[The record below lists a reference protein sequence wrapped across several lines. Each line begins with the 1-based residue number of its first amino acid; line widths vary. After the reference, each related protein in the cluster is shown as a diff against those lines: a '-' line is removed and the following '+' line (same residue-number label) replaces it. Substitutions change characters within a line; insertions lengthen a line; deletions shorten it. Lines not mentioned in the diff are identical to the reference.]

1 MSSTR
6 SDRHPTDGTPLDDY
20 EGLAVLFE
28 SARGG
33 DRMALGR
40 IAETL
45 TPMLWQVARAQGLDR
60 ERSADAVQTAW
71 LRLLGS
77 LAEIHSPIA
86 LTGWLVTVTKRVSW
100 AMRNELRTGELVG
113 AVPDEQVVDPAP
125 QPEEHAVFADRRA
138 RLWDAVSRLS
148 HRCRELLRVVAF
160 VNRPEYAELSAALD
174 MPKGSIGPTRG
185 RCLAQLRKQLLADE
199 DGSWR

>member
-6 SDRHPTDGTPLDDY
+6 SDRHRAGGKPLDDY

-28 SARGG
+28 SAQRG
-33 DRMALGR
+33 DRAALGL

-77 LAEIHSPIA
+77 LSDIHSPLA
-86 LTGWLVTVTKRVSW
+86 LTGWLVTVTKRVAWS
-100 AMRNELRTGELVG
+100 MRNELRAGELVG
-113 AVPDEQVVDPAP
+113 LLADEQVVDPTP
-125 QPEEHAVFADRRA
+125 PPEEQAVFADRRA

-160 VNRPEYAELSAALD
+160 VNRPEYAEISAALD

-185 RCLAQLRKQLLADE
+185 RCLAQLRKQLLADQE
-199 DGSWR
+199 GSWR